1 MMPPPTCKLLYLSPS
16 LPPASPQHH
25 STPLHCSF
33 FSFSFTCCCCCSQAL
48 PNNNNPFSSRDLRS
62 LSVYFIYFFYYYLST
77 NRNCAT
83 GFTNIALPL
92 LRRRGGVTI
101 AGGIFLRGE
110 WLGDTL
116 PQPLPLVAIIVV
128 VVPLL
133 LFGELLLFATN
144 NDAETLMPLD
154 DAGRGSLLRPIL
166 TPMIGSTWT
175 LTNVSRVPG
184 VRGPP

>member
-62 LSVYFIYFFYYYLST
+62 LSVYCIYFYYLST